1 MRAEL
6 RQRLHA
12 ALVVE
17 LATLSGDRSPHNL
30 TRHPQAPRYPSD
42 ALAFDQIRT
51 ADPAYRLHGHHP
63 GWPPLQPEEASADAR
78 VGQLLDA
85 DPKPSRSTIPRRSTV
100 GAMPR
105 PSTAV
110 RSAGGGRSAHPERQE
125 MPQKKA

>member
-6 RQRLHA
+6 RQRLYA

-17 LATLSGDRSPHNL
+17 LAALGGDRSPHNL

-85 DPKPSRSTIPRRSTV
+85 DPKPSRSTIPRRST
-100 GAMPR
+100 PR
-105 PSTAV
+105 APCLDDLRHERERRAAGRNQPQQHYRHAV
-110 RSAGGGRSAHPERQE
+110 
-125 MPQKKA
+125 

>member
-85 DPKPSRSTIPRRSTV
+85 DPHHRDP
-100 GAMPR
+100 GR
-105 PSTAV
+105 PAAGH
-110 RSAGGGRSAHPERQE
+110 RAGGGRAMNVTTHVMALLTSLTSEQIQE
-125 MPQKKA
+125 MPF

>member
-85 DPKPSRSTIPRRSTV
+85 DPKPSRSTIPRRSTRSPPIRAPWPHANSAMST
-100 GAMPR
+100 GAGLN
-105 PSTAV
+105 S
-110 RSAGGGRSAHPERQE
+110 
-125 MPQKKA
+125 

>member
-17 LATLSGDRSPHNL
+17 LAALSGDRSPHNL

-42 ALAFDQIRT
+42 ALAFDQIRS
-51 ADPAYRLHGHHP
+51 ADPTYRLHGHHP

-78 VGQLLDA
+78 VGQLLNA
-85 DPKPSRSTIPRRSTV
+85 DPKPSRSTIPRRSTRC
-100 GAMPR
+100 GAGK
-105 PSTAV
+105 
-110 RSAGGGRSAHPERQE
+110 SAPLTRI
-125 MPQKKA
+125 